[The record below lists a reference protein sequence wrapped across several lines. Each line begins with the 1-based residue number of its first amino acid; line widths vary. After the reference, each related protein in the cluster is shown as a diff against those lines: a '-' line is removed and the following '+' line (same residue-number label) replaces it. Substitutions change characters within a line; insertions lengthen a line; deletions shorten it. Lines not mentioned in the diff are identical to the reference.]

1 MNRRT
6 FTQALATAALT
17 AAAPS
22 LPSKAQSAETA
33 PQAGPF
39 PLSVMLWTVFTE
51 LPFEQR
57 LAKIAEAG
65 YSNVELVGST
75 ANGLRPTLPRPTRH
89 ANAWAS
95 SSTRLQDWTTAL
107 RTLRRGT
114 RSWPTCG
121 KALAP
126 WRPLAAR
133 R

>member
-1 MNRRT
+1 
-6 FTQALATAALT
+6 
-17 AAAPS
+17 
-22 LPSKAQSAETA
+22 
-33 PQAGPF
+33 
-39 PLSVMLWTVFTE
+39 MLWTVYYE

-95 SSTRLQDWTTAL
+95 SSTRLQDWTTGIADPATRDAFLADL
-107 RTLRRGT
+107 RE
-114 RSWPTCG
+114 
-121 KALAP
+121 ALAP